1 MGYLYL
7 LPWMIGF
14 LVFQFYPLLLS
25 LFYSFTNFS
34 FGPNSSFVGLGNY
47 ISLLTSDKEFQ
58 NSLGITF
65 KYVFMS
71 VPMKLIAAL
80 LVALILNA
88 KLKGMNTFRTIYYLP
103 SIMGGSVGI
112 AILWRQL
119 FEADGMV
126 NNALKFIGLKG
137 VGWLSDSHVAL
148 FTISL
153 LSVWQFGSSMI
164 FFLAAL
170 KQVPAEL
177 YEAAKVDG
185 STAIHM
191 FFKITLPM
199 ISPITLF
206 NLVMQM
212 INAFQE
218 YTSAAIITNG
228 GPMNST
234 QLYGM
239 LLYKTG
245 FSFYRMGYASAQS
258 WILFV
263 IIIFFTALVFKSSSY
278 WTFYEDE
285 KG

>member
-1 MGYLYL
+1 
-7 LPWMIGF
+7 
-14 LVFQFYPLLLS
+14 
-25 LFYSFTNFS
+25 
-34 FGPNSSFVGLGNY
+34 
-47 ISLLTSDKEFQ
+47 
-58 NSLGITF
+58 
-65 KYVFMS
+65 
-71 VPMKLIAAL
+71 
-80 LVALILNA
+80 
-88 KLKGMNTFRTIYYLP
+88 MNTFRTIYYLP